1 MRRSD
6 RLQCKTKKKTV
17 NMTKMLISLHD
28 TVSYLTTF
36 TRNILYTVNIYEKYE
51 EKKNSRLNNMTS
63 LIRLDLQ

>member
-1 MRRSD
+1 
-6 RLQCKTKKKTV
+6 
-17 NMTKMLISLHD
+17 MTILLISLHD

-36 TRNILYTVNIYEKYE
+36 TRNILDTVNIYEKYE